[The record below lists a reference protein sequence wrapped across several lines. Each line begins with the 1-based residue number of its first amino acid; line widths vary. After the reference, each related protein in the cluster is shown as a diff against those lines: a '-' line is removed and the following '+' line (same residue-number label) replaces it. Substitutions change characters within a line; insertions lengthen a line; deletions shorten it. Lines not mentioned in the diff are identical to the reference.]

1 MKVLQLGK
9 FYFPVVGGIETAIKN
24 ICEGL
29 QDEIEFRVLVANT
42 RLRTEHED
50 GPIAVT
56 RVSSAGKL
64 FSCSLAPTYPLWAR
78 KFEADIIHVH
88 LANPLAELAGLLA
101 ARDIPVVA
109 HFHSDVVRPVP
120 GPLRAIYNA
129 FLHAFYRR
137 ADCIV
142 VPTPRHIDVSDFVP
156 HYREK
161 CRVVPFGVELSR
173 FDLDE
178 AGEKKVDSLKHGM
191 PTILFVG
198 RLVPY
203 KGIEFLIRAM
213 ENVKA
218 QLWIVGTGPLEAS
231 LKRLA
236 AEKGIADRVVF
247 LGHVADEDLLA
258 YYHACDIFTLP
269 SVTNQ
274 EMFGLV
280 QLEAMACRK
289 PVVSTN
295 LPTGVSWVNQHGKTG
310 YCVAPGNPAE
320 LASALRHLMDNPNL
334 RSEMGEAGRARVE
347 QTFSSATMAEGMLQV
362 YQEVLSQAPL
372 RSPVEQL
379 DTVNELIQ

>member
-1 MKVLQLGK
+1 M
-9 FYFPVVGGIETAIKN
+9 E
-24 ICEGL
+24 C
-29 QDEIEFRVLVANT
+29 
-42 RLRTEHED
+42 
-50 GPIAVT
+50 
-56 RVSSAGKL
+56 
-64 FSCSLAPTYPLWAR
+64 
-78 KFEADIIHVH
+78 
-88 LANPLAELAGLLA
+88 
-101 ARDIPVVA
+101 
-109 HFHSDVVRPVP
+109 
-120 GPLRAIYNA
+120 
-129 FLHAFYRR
+129 RR
-137 ADCIV
+137 
-142 VPTPRHIDVSDFVP
+142 
-156 HYREK
+156 YY
-161 CRVVPFGVELSR
+161 
-173 FDLDE
+173 
-178 AGEKKVDSLKHGM
+178 
-191 PTILFVG
+191 FVG

-218 QLWIVGTGPLEAS
+218 RLWIVGTGPLEAS
-231 LKRLA
+231 FKRLA
-236 AEKGIADRVVF
+236 AAKGIADRVVF

>member
-334 RSEMGEAGRARVE
+334 RSEMGEAGRATRRADI
-347 QTFSSATMAEGMLQV
+347 QLCNYGRGHAPGLSGSSEPRASAFAGRAAGYCQ
-362 YQEVLSQAPL
+362 
-372 RSPVEQL
+372 
-379 DTVNELIQ
+379 